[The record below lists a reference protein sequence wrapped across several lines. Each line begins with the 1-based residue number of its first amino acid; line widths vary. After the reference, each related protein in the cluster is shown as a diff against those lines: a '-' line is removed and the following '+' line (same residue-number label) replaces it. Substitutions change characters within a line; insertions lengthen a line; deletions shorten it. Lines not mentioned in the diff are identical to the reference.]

1 MLAAAQP
8 LVGELR
14 PSTAALNPIAEPLG
28 PFSAYLARYR
38 DDILLAPTGFLR
50 WGSFAYPDGQ
60 APGAR
65 AVRFAPIFTCIRARD
80 PYPEPGA
87 ALQQEQPCRG

>member
-1 MLAAAQP
+1 VLSAAQP

-14 PSTAALNPIAEPLG
+14 PSTAALAPIAEPLG
-28 PFSAYLARYR
+28 PFSAYVARYR
-38 DDILLAPTGFLR
+38 EDIVLGPTGFLR
-50 WGSFAYPDGQ
+50 WGGFKYQDGQ

-65 AVRFAPIFTCIRARD
+65 AVRFAPIFTCVKARD
-80 PYPEPGA
+80 PYPEPGE